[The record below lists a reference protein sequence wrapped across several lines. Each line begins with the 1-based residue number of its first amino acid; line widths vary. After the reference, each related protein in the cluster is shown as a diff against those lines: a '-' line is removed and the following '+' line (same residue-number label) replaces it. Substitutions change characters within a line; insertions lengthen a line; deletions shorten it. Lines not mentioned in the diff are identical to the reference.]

1 MAAPARVAFAP
12 RSLALG
18 ASPRGSSSSS
28 PTVLIARRRSSSS
41 SSAGVFLLAPPRG
54 RSGGPDRRRATSAGP
69 AAGPRGRAASSRRYA
84 AARGARGDDAAG
96 SSSSSPSA
104 LSDAASS
111 PPSVGSSSPS
121 PATPSPALRSVV
133 LCACLSMFAFGAA
146 TGSVAGAIPHLQR
159 AAAAAPP
166 GLGPAFPLPLDASAI
181 SAVVAATPAGA
192 FFASACIAP
201 LASDRLGRRGALL
214 LVASTAYFLGA
225 IAMALAGAAPVLVAG
240 RFVAGVGVGVTTSVA
255 ASFVAECAP
264 ASARG
269 RYASLA
275 PLAGTAG
282 ILASYV
288 LSLALSAP
296 GFEPTWGWRVMLA
309 SCAAPA
315 VVAWAHA
322 LVSDLPES
330 PRWLAERG
338 TTPSAAR
345 SMRRLGFDRDEA
357 EGVLSEAASRVPS
370 EGRGRFVFPRLRYLL
385 SRPAHRRAIVASAS
399 LAALQQLCGINVVV
413 YFAPTILRRLGF
425 SPAAAI
431 LYAAC
436 VGAVQIAC
444 GSLVSRV
451 IDRVGRR
458 VVSLRGIVGMAFG
471 LACLSASAAWDARA
485 NDTAVSVV
493 AAGGSAPSW
502 LALVGIFAY
511 RVSFSCSLGPVPYVV
526 AAEVFANEVR
536 AEGASVSAA
545 VNWGANA
552 IVTGSFL
559 WMLERVG
566 AARTWGAY
574 LGACALAYVVVD
586 RTLEETKGKTLESRG
601 EGEGGGD

>member
-1 MAAPARVAFAP
+1 MAAPARVAFVP

-41 SSAGVFLLAPPRG
+41 AGVFLLAPPRG
-54 RSGGPDRRRATSAGP
+54 RSGGTDRRRATSAGP
-69 AAGPRGRAASSRRYA
+69 AAGPPGRAASSRRYA

-111 PPSVGSSSPS
+111 PSVGSSSPS
-121 PATPSPALRSVV
+121 PAPPSPALRSVV
-133 LCACLSMFAFGAA
+133 LCTCLSMFAFGAA

-159 AAAAAPP
+159 GAAAAPP
-166 GLGPAFPLPLDASAI
+166 GPGPAFPLPLDASAI

-214 LVASTAYFLGA
+214 IVASTAYVLGA

-296 GFEPTWGWRVMLA
+296 GFEPAWGWRVMLA

-315 VVAWAHA
+315 IVAWAHA
-322 LVSDLPES
+322 LISNLPES

-338 TTPSAAR
+338 ATPSAAR

-357 EGVLSEAASRVPS
+357 EGVLSEAASRVLS

-385 SRPAHRRAIVASAS
+385 SRPAHRRAIV
-399 LAALQQLCGINVVV
+399 
-413 YFAPTILRRLGF
+413 APTILRRLGF

-471 LACLSASAAWDARA
+471 LACLSASAAWDAHA
-485 NDTAVSVV
+485 NNTAVV
-493 AAGGSAPSW
+493 AAAAQLSGRGSAPSW

-552 IVTGSFL
+552 VVTGSFL

-601 EGEGGGD
+601 EGEGEGD

>member
-1 MAAPARVAFAP
+1 MH
-12 RSLALG
+12 
-18 ASPRGSSSSS
+18 
-28 PTVLIARRRSSSS
+28 
-41 SSAGVFLLAPPRG
+41 
-54 RSGGPDRRRATSAGP
+54 
-69 AAGPRGRAASSRRYA
+69 RAAR
-84 AARGARGDDAAG
+84 
-96 SSSSSPSA
+96 P
-104 LSDAASS
+104 
-111 PPSVGSSSPS
+111 
-121 PATPSPALRSVV
+121 
-133 LCACLSMFAFGAA
+133 
-146 TGSVAGAIPHLQR
+146 
-159 AAAAAPP
+159 
-166 GLGPAFPLPLDASAI
+166 
-181 SAVVAATPAGA
+181 
-192 FFASACIAP
+192 
-201 LASDRLGRRGALL
+201 DRLGRRGALL

-296 GFEPTWGWRVMLA
+296 GFEPAWGWRVMLA
-309 SCAAPA
+309 ACAAPA

-357 EGVLSEAASRVPS
+357 EGVLSEAASRVE

-444 GSLVSRV
+444 GGLVSRV

-471 LACLSASAAWDARA
+471 LACLSASAAGTPTR
-485 NDTAVSVV
+485 TTQLS
-493 AAGGSAPSW
+493 PPPPH
-502 LALVGIFAY
+502 
-511 RVSFSCSLGPVPYVV
+511 SC
-526 AAEVFANEVR
+526 R
-536 AEGASVSAA
+536 D
-545 VNWGANA
+545 
-552 IVTGSFL
+552 
-559 WMLERVG
+559 
-566 AARTWGAY
+566 AARPRLGLPWWGSS
-574 LGACALAYVVVD
+574 
-586 RTLEETKGKTLESRG
+586 RTA
-601 EGEGGGD
+601 

>member
-41 SSAGVFLLAPPRG
+41 SAGVFLLAPPRG
-54 RSGGPDRRRATSAGP
+54 RSGGTDRRRATSAGP
-69 AAGPRGRAASSRRYA
+69 AAGPPGRAASSRRYA

-104 LSDAASS
+104 PSDAASS
-111 PPSVGSSSPS
+111 PSVGSSSPS
-121 PATPSPALRSVV
+121 PAPPSPALRSVV

-214 LVASTAYFLGA
+214 IVASTAYVLGA

-296 GFEPTWGWRVMLA
+296 GFEPAWGWRVMLA

-338 TTPSAAR
+338 TTPSAALA
-345 SMRRLGFDRDEA
+345 MRRLGFDRDEA
-357 EGVLSEAASRVPS
+357 EGVLSEAASRVLS

-471 LACLSASAAWDARA
+471 LACLSASAAWDAHA
-485 NDTAVSVV
+485 NDTAVVV
-493 AAGGSAPSW
+493 AGGSAPSW

-552 IVTGSFL
+552 VVTGSFL

-601 EGEGGGD
+601 GGEGEGD